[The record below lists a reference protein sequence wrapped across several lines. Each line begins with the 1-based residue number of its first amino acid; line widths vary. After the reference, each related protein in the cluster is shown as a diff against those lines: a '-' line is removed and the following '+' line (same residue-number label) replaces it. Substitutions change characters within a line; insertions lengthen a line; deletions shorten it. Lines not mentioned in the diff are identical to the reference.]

1 MKPGCVAENTGIR
14 PNGGVVKPT
23 IVLSGVNLAD
33 MGPLMV
39 FKDAIASLAET
50 YSGSYDIIALV
61 HRKGLFDIP
70 GVTFM
75 EYPEIKSSWFK
86 RLRFEYYDC
95 RRISEQFKP
104 YLWFAM
110 HDMTPNVR
118 AEIRAVYC
126 QNPSPF
132 YRFSIKEALLDWR
145 FGLFTLLYRFLYGI
159 NIKSNDFV
167 VVQQDWMRS
176 EFRSRYGV
184 RNVVVAHPSV
194 AHLPVPVAGDP
205 QAHPGPPYRFFYPAY
220 PRTFKNMEQILNAT
234 RKLERDGFHQFEV
247 WLTMDGTE
255 TPYAAKMVREFS
267 DLSTVRWLG
276 LLPRAEVM
284 RLYGQADCLIFPSKL
299 ETWGLPITE
308 FKATG
313 KPILA
318 ADLPYAHET
327 VGSYGRTAFFP
338 IGDNA
343 SLAAM
348 MQKAASGAEVFHS
361 AHETPIDE
369 PFACDW
375 QELWSILL
383 SEGLQSPKGSGA
395 VSISA

>member
-1 MKPGCVAENTGIR
+1 MGAHL
-14 PNGGVVKPT
+14 KPT
-23 IVLSGVNLAD
+23 IVLSGVNITNTGILTI
-33 MGPLMV
+33 
-39 FKDAIASLAET
+39 FKDVLTSISEEYLDT
-50 YSGSYDIIALV
+50 YNIIALV
-61 HRKGLFDIP
+61 HRKSLFDVP
-70 GVTFM
+70 GVTFI

-86 RLRFEYYDC
+86 RLRFEYYEC
-95 RRISEQFKP
+95 RSISEEIKP
-104 YLWFAM
+104 HLWFAM

-126 QNPSPF
+126 HNATPSYPF
-132 YRFSIKEALLDWR
+132 RLKEALLDWK

-194 AHLPVPVAGDP
+194 EHLTVPKGDDAQTRP
-205 QAHPGPPYRFFYPAY
+205 SLPYRFFYPAY
-220 PRTFKNMEQILNAT
+220 PRTFKNIEQVLKAA
-234 RKLERDGFHQFEV
+234 RKLERGGFDQFEV

-267 DLSTVRWLG
+267 DLTTVKWLG
-276 LLPRAEVM
+276 LLARTEVM
-284 RLYGQADCLIFPSKL
+284 RLYGEADCLIFPSKL
-299 ETWGLPITE
+299 ETWGMPITE

-327 VGSYGRTAFFP
+327 VGEYGKVAFFG
-338 IGDNA
+338 IGDDA
-343 SLAAM
+343 PLAAM
-348 MQKAASGAEVFHS
+348 MQQAARGRDIFGPAE
-361 AHETPIDE
+361 EMPIDK
-369 PFACDW
+369 PFSRNW
-375 QELWSILL
+375 RELWSILL
-383 SEGLQSPKGSGA
+383 AS
-395 VSISA
+395 